1 MKNKGDNDMD
11 LTNMREEIQWCLYA
25 YVSMIE
31 TYNSLLEKICRPGIL
46 YEQADG

>member
-1 MKNKGDNDMD
+1 MNNNGETSMD
-11 LTNMREEIQWCLYA
+11 LTNMREEIQRCLYA

-46 YEQADG
+46 HEQADG